1 MKKNNHIIAEI
12 GVNVRDIH
20 RHTGRAIVTRVN
32 SLILDCKGGL
42 ELNSQVIYG

>member
-20 RHTGRAIVTRVN
+20 RHLGRAIVTN
-32 SLILDCKGGL
+32 EDFLILDCIGGL
-42 ELNSQVIYG
+42 ELNNQVICG